1 MLDEYIYCKPGIY
14 DHIEGFDELVNSGVM
29 LDYYVFRWKD
39 SVFDKVDNSGDRLAG
54 FSIVAD
60 TLEELNTKH
69 CLVNQRIRAFSK
81 NGEDIIRHDLLP
93 ELC

>member
-1 MLDEYIYCKPGIY
+1 MSFSYRIGKPFWKWFAKLGVTLRLRVGVGYDAEAKCYYVAWSDLPGINT
-14 DHIEGFDELVNSGVM
+14 D
-29 LDYYVFRWKD
+29 
-39 SVFDKVDNSGDRLAG
+39 
-54 FSIVAD
+54 AD